1 MVNEKGNLLV
11 VILVRKGVSKMSK
24 YVDGFVLVVPKG
36 KAEEYRKMADQGRDS
51 WMKHGALEYFEC
63 KGEDLKLQEM
73 GPDKSRS
80 FKEMAGA
87 EDGDDVWFS
96 FIVFES
102 KKHRDEVNKKVMEE
116 MDEDYKEQSDFVSPF
131 EMNKMAYGG
140 FEVLVEGQKA

>member
-1 MVNEKGNLLV
+1 MVNLLKDITNLERV
-11 VILVRKGVSKMSK
+11 FKMSK

-36 KAEEYRKMADQGRDS
+36 KAEEYRKMAEEGRDS

-63 KGEDLKLQEM
+63 KGDDLKQQEM

-80 FKEMAGA
+80 FSEMAGA

-102 KKHRDEVNKKVMEE
+102 KEHRDEVNKKVMEE
-116 MDEDYKEQSDFVSPF
+116 MDEAYKEQSDFTSPF
-131 EMNKMAYGG
+131 DMSQMAYGG
-140 FEVLVEGQKA
+140 FEVLVEAQKA